1 MHRITTVLPA
11 MYTCAYI
18 DHQVRHQIGYCPQF
32 GALLERL
39 SGRELLTMF
48 GRLRGIQESVL
59 KSAVESELKRMDLV
73 EHADKQCG
81 KYR

>member
-1 MHRITTVLPA
+1 
-11 MYTCAYI
+11 
-18 DHQVRHQIGYCPQF
+18 
-32 GALLERL
+32 
-39 SGRELLTMF
+39 MF